1 MSTDSAD
8 ATASWLYEAVIRYL
22 QGPMY
27 TTPLMGFIDAKCL
40 VFDDEEENKL
50 EFTVVHNEFKDLVE
64 GLLSDFLNELGVT
77 PERFVDVV
85 ERANAERE
93 LGDFVASSILTVD
106 DFLQFKA
113 MMVRRNRDLTKEVLE
128 AHGMATDGSSATAR
142 AVTDADNDAPATPRR
157 NADKKTA
164 EAAEDDGDS
173 RRRATESSAPPPMS
187 PDSVYLAKAMRESAA
202 QFENEQREIERA
214 IERTRLARERE
225 RAAEEEA
232 AKRLA
237 AEREDARICRAEEE
251 DAAEADEEEEEDVAV
266 DDVAL
271 RRALKMSS
279 AQFAL
284 DAVAKSERERREK
297 ILEEHERAAMAESER
312 EARRNAPVPEFE
324 EERVTSAD
332 DGFDA
337 GAVEQAVAMSVAQLE
352 KDRAAAAAKAEA
364 ELEKKRLEKEREE
377 EMERAADAAL
387 RADVQTALER
397 SVGVAA
403 EEAAAFE
410 RERLELERALSLS
423 LEAEEVAK
431 KELVDAIERDTSE
444 ASSEASLEETAALQP
459 EREPAGVD
467 AAEPTEAE
475 AEAESTDVS
484 DAASPRRLDGVVDR
498 LTEQTKV
505 PLGAEGPPDASEC
518 LAAEDKNV
526 KNVFG
531 SKSLASLASLPPL
544 TRVGALRG
552 AGYRKTK
559 AFTVSSVPETDG
571 ATSTS
576 EEQKR
581 HAVREAAVA
590 AAAAQKALVIEKQL
604 DLKRRADAAAARAAL
619 AAAEATAAAAA
630 AAGLEDAATL
640 ERKRRFMAEQRG
652 MLVAR
657 KAAERQRELAAH
669 EARTHASVVA
679 AAAEKS
685 AAAGDPK
692 EKENVSAFPA
702 VGKAVAFPVGAVLS
716 EEQQRLK
723 REALRTELARRMKS
737 GLAARN
743 AWGETETYV

>member
-128 AHGMATDGSSATAR
+128 AHGMATDGSSSTAR

-157 NADKKTA
+157 NADKETA

-173 RRRATESSAPPPMS
+173 PRRATESSAPPPMS

-214 IERTRLARERE
+214 IEQTRLAREQE

-237 AEREDARICRAEEE
+237 AEREDAARRAEEE

-337 GAVEQAVAMSVAQLE
+337 GAVEQAVAMSVLQLE

-431 KELVDAIERDTSE
+431 KELVDAIERDT
-444 ASSEASLEETAALQP
+444 
-459 EREPAGVD
+459 
-467 AAEPTEAE
+467 
-475 AEAESTDVS
+475 
-484 DAASPRRLDGVVDR
+484 
-498 LTEQTKV
+498 
-505 PLGAEGPPDASEC
+505 
-518 LAAEDKNV
+518 
-526 KNVFG
+526 
-531 SKSLASLASLPPL
+531 
-544 TRVGALRG
+544 LR
-552 AGYRKTK
+552 
-559 AFTVSSVPETDG
+559 
-571 ATSTS
+571 
-576 EEQKR
+576 
-581 HAVREAAVA
+581 
-590 AAAAQKALVIEKQL
+590 
-604 DLKRRADAAAARAAL
+604 RRARRRS
-619 AAAEATAAAAA
+619 
-630 AAGLEDAATL
+630 
-640 ERKRRFMAEQRG
+640 RKPPRF
-652 MLVAR
+652 
-657 KAAERQRELAAH
+657 
-669 EARTHASVVA
+669 
-679 AAAEKS
+679 
-685 AAAGDPK
+685 
-692 EKENVSAFPA
+692 N
-702 VGKAVAFPVGAVLS
+702 
-716 EEQQRLK
+716 
-723 REALRTELARRMKS
+723 
-737 GLAARN
+737 RN
-743 AWGETETYV
+743 ANPRALTPRSRRRRRRRRRRNRRTFRTPPPRDG

>member
-128 AHGMATDGSSATAR
+128 AHGMATDGSSSTAR
-142 AVTDADNDAPATPRR
+142 AVTDADTDAPVTPRR
-157 NADKKTA
+157 DADEETA

-173 RRRATESSAPPPMS
+173 RRRFAESSAAPPMS

-202 QFENEQREIERA
+202 QFEDEQREIERA
-214 IERTRLARERE
+214 IERARREARERE

-237 AEREDARICRAEEE
+237 AEREDAARRAEAE
-251 DAAEADEEEEEDVAV
+251 DAADADEEEEEDFAV

-324 EERVTSAD
+324 EERVDAD

-423 LEAEEVAK
+423 LEADAQAK
-431 KELVDAIERDTSE
+431 RELVDAIDRDTRE
-444 ASSEASLEETAALQP
+444 ASSEASLEKTAVPTEA
-459 EREPAGVD
+459 EPAGSD

-475 AEAESTDVS
+475 TEFFSTSTDVS
-484 DAASPRRLDGVVDR
+484 DAASPRRRDGVVDR
-498 LTEQTKV
+498 LGGPAKV
-505 PLGAEGPPDASEC
+505 PLGAEGLSDASEC
-518 LAAEDKNV
+518 LASEDSV
-526 KNVFG
+526 KNVG
-531 SKSLASLASLPPL
+531 SGSLASLASLPPL

-552 AGYRKTK
+552 AGYKKNK
-559 AFTVSSVPETDG
+559 AATVSSVPETG
-571 ATSTS
+571 ATARS

-630 AAGLEDAATL
+630 AAGLEDAETL

-679 AAAEKS
+679 AAADKS
-685 AAAGDPK
+685 SVAGDPK

-702 VGKAVAFPVGAVLS
+702 VGKAVAFSGDAVLS
-716 EEQQRLK
+716 EEQQRQK

>member
-128 AHGMATDGSSATAR
+128 AHGMATDGSSSTAR
-142 AVTDADNDAPATPRR
+142 AVTDADTDAPVSS
-157 NADKKTA
+157 NKETA

-173 RRRATESSAPPPMS
+173 RRGAAESSAAFAPPMS

-202 QFENEQREIERA
+202 QFEDEQREIERA
-214 IERTRLARERE
+214 IERARREARERE

-237 AEREDARICRAEEE
+237 AEREDAARRAEAE
-251 DAAEADEEEEEDVAV
+251 DAADEEEEEDFAV

-324 EERVTSAD
+324 EERVDAD

-387 RADVQTALER
+387 LADVQTALER

-423 LEAEEVAK
+423 LEADAQAK
-431 KELVDAIERDTSE
+431 RELVDAIDRDTRE
-444 ASSEASLEETAALQP
+444 ASSEASLEKTAVP
-459 EREPAGVD
+459 TEDEPAGSD
-467 AAEPTEAE
+467 AAEPTAAE
-475 AEAESTDVS
+475 FLESTSTDVS
-484 DAASPRRLDGVVDR
+484 DAASPRRRDGVVDR
-498 LTEQTKV
+498 LGGPAKV
-505 PLGAEGPPDASEC
+505 PLGAEGPSDASEC
-518 LAAEDKNV
+518 LASEDAV
-526 KNVFG
+526 KNVG
-531 SKSLASLASLPPL
+531 SGSLASLASLPPL

-552 AGYRKTK
+552 AGYKKNK
-559 AFTVSSVPETDG
+559 AATVSSVPDTG
-571 ATSTS
+571 ATALS

-630 AAGLEDAATL
+630 AAGLEDAETL

-669 EARTHASVVA
+669 ETRTHASVVA
-679 AAAEKS
+679 AAADKS

-702 VGKAVAFPVGAVLS
+702 VGKAVAFSGDAVLS
-716 EEQQRLK
+716 EEQQRQK

>member
-106 DFLQFKA
+106 DFTQFKA

-128 AHGMATDGSSATAR
+128 AHGMATDGSSSTAR

-157 NADKKTA
+157 NADKETA

-173 RRRATESSAPPPMS
+173 PRRAAESSATPPMS

-214 IERTRLARERE
+214 IEQTRLAREQE

-237 AEREDARICRAEEE
+237 AEREDAARRAEEE

-297 ILEEHERAAMAESER
+297 ILEEHERAAIAESER

-337 GAVEQAVAMSVAQLE
+337 GAVEQAVAMSVLQLE

-431 KELVDAIERDTSE
+431 KELVDAIERDTFE

-459 EREPAGVD
+459 EQKPAGVD
-467 AAEPTEAE
+467 AAQP

-484 DAASPRRLDGVVDR
+484 DSASPRRRDGVVDR
-498 LTEQTKV
+498 LTDQTKV
-505 PLGAEGPPDASEC
+505 PLGAENPPDASEC
-518 LAAEDKNV
+518 LAAKDKNV
-526 KNVFG
+526 INVG
-531 SKSLASLASLPPL
+531 AKSLASLASVPPL

-571 ATSTS
+571 ATFTS

-685 AAAGDPK
+685 KSAAGDPK

-716 EEQQRLK
+716 EEQQRQK

>member
-128 AHGMATDGSSATAR
+128 AHGMATDGSSSTAR
-142 AVTDADNDAPATPRR
+142 AVTDAYNDAPATPRR
-157 NADKKTA
+157 NADKETA

-173 RRRATESSAPPPMS
+173 PRRAAESSAAPPMS

-214 IERTRLARERE
+214 IEQTRLAREQE

-237 AEREDARICRAEEE
+237 AEREDAARRAEEE
-251 DAAEADEEEEEDVAV
+251 DAAETDEEEEEDVAV

-297 ILEEHERAAMAESER
+297 ILEEHERAAIAESER

-467 AAEPTEAE
+467 AAEPAE
-475 AEAESTDVS
+475 VEESKSTDVS
-484 DAASPRRLDGVVDR
+484 DAASPRPRDGVVDR
-498 LTEQTKV
+498 LAEQTKV

-604 DLKRRADAAAARAAL
+604 DLKRRADAAAPGVVVGRIEQFL
-619 AAAEATAAAAA
+619 QP
-630 AAGLEDAATL
+630 D
-640 ERKRRFMAEQRG
+640 RFAIQTPRG
-652 MLVAR
+652 DFTETEMQYPGQAILHR
-657 KAAERQRELAAH
+657 LR
-669 EARTHASVVA
+669 S
-679 AAAEKS
+679 AEK
-685 AAAGDPK
+685 
-692 EKENVSAFPA
+692 N
-702 VGKAVAFPVGAVLS
+702 
-716 EEQQRLK
+716 
-723 REALRTELARRMKS
+723 LAC
-737 GLAARN
+737 LL
-743 AWGETETYV
+743 

>member
-128 AHGMATDGSSATAR
+128 AHGMATDGSSSTAR
-142 AVTDADNDAPATPRR
+142 AVTDADNDASATPRR
-157 NADKKTA
+157 NADKNTA

-173 RRRATESSAPPPMS
+173 RRRATESSATPPMS

-214 IERTRLARERE
+214 IEQTRLAREQE

-237 AEREDARICRAEEE
+237 AEREDATRRAEEE

-297 ILEEHERAAMAESER
+297 ILEEHERAAIAESER

-337 GAVEQAVAMSVAQLE
+337 GAVEQAVAMSVLQLE

-431 KELVDAIERDTSE
+431 KELVDAIERDTFE

-459 EREPAGVD
+459 EQKPAGVD
-467 AAEPTEAE
+467 AAQPAE

-484 DAASPRRLDGVVDR
+484 NAASPRRRDGVVDR

-505 PLGAEGPPDASEC
+505 PLGAESAPDASEC
-518 LAAEDKNV
+518 LAAKDKNV
-526 KNVFG
+526 ING
-531 SKSLASLASLPPL
+531 GAKSLASLLSVPPL

-571 ATSTS
+571 ATFTS

-685 AAAGDPK
+685 KSAAGDPK

-716 EEQQRLK
+716 EEQQRQK

>member
-106 DFLQFKA
+106 DFTQFKA

-142 AVTDADNDAPATPRR
+142 AVTDAENDAPATPRR
-157 NADKKTA
+157 NADKKTT

-214 IERTRLARERE
+214 IEQTRLAREQE

-237 AEREDARICRAEEE
+237 AEREDATRRAEEE

-444 ASSEASLEETAALQP
+444 ASSEASSEETAALQP

-484 DAASPRRLDGVVDR
+484 DAASPRRLDGVVDM
-498 LTEQTKV
+498 LEGQTKV

-526 KNVFG
+526 KNVG
-531 SKSLASLASLPPL
+531 AKSLASLASLPPL

-679 AAAEKS
+679 AAAEKCKS
-685 AAAGDPK
+685 AAGDPK

>member
-1 MSTDSAD
+1 
-8 ATASWLYEAVIRYL
+8 
-22 QGPMY
+22 
-27 TTPLMGFIDAKCL
+27 
-40 VFDDEEENKL
+40 
-50 EFTVVHNEFKDLVE
+50 
-64 GLLSDFLNELGVT
+64 
-77 PERFVDVV
+77 
-85 ERANAERE
+85 
-93 LGDFVASSILTVD
+93 
-106 DFLQFKA
+106 
-113 MMVRRNRDLTKEVLE
+113 
-128 AHGMATDGSSATAR
+128 
-142 AVTDADNDAPATPRR
+142 
-157 NADKKTA
+157 
-164 EAAEDDGDS
+164 
-173 RRRATESSAPPPMS
+173 
-187 PDSVYLAKAMRESAA
+187 
-202 QFENEQREIERA
+202 
-214 IERTRLARERE
+214 
-225 RAAEEEA
+225 
-232 AKRLA
+232 
-237 AEREDARICRAEEE
+237 
-251 DAAEADEEEEEDVAV
+251 V

-559 AFTVSSVPETDG
+559 AFTVSSVPETG
-571 ATSTS
+571 
-576 EEQKR
+576 
-581 HAVREAAVA
+581 
-590 AAAAQKALVIEKQL
+590 
-604 DLKRRADAAAARAAL
+604 RRD
-619 AAAEATAAAAA
+619 
-630 AAGLEDAATL
+630 
-640 ERKRRFMAEQRG
+640 
-652 MLVAR
+652 V
-657 KAAERQRELAAH
+657 
-669 EARTHASVVA
+669 
-679 AAAEKS
+679 
-685 AAAGDPK
+685 
-692 EKENVSAFPA
+692 
-702 VGKAVAFPVGAVLS
+702 
-716 EEQQRLK
+716 
-723 REALRTELARRMKS
+723 
-737 GLAARN
+737 
-743 AWGETETYV
+743 YV